1 MERWEHYC
9 ENSYDCMR
17 AVKHKWYDPNKLKRP
32 ILRLFYCDVSS
43 CNYHVNNPSLISE
56 NARNNLFYGKT
67 KKEKKIVRD
76 HYLSPQF
83 ISRFIY
89 DNQEIYL
96 NNYEKF
102 KQLFYISCSVIIVT
116 QDEND
121 ALALLTKSD
130 DKNSIFNILIP
141 TDKKYD
147 HVGIKLLRYS
157 GSGKWTNRE
166 YKSVPNSVL
175 SIPSELLEYE
185 KQYLLE
191 EGVA

>member
-1 MERWEHYC
+1 M
-9 ENSYDCMR
+9 ND
-17 AVKHKWYDPNKLKRP
+17 
-32 ILRLFYCDVSS
+32 
-43 CNYHVNNPSLISE
+43 
-56 NARNNLFYGKT
+56 
-67 KKEKKIVRD
+67 
-76 HYLSPQF
+76 
-83 ISRFIY
+83 
-89 DNQEIYL
+89 
-96 NNYEKF
+96 YEKF

>member
-17 AVKHKWYDPNKLKRP
+17 AVKHKWHDPKKLKRP

-96 NNYEKF
+96 NDYEKF

-130 DKNSIFNILIP
+130 DKNNIFKILIP

-157 GSGKWTNRE
+157 GSGKWTNRTFTPVSYDDMIFNDE
-166 YKSVPNSVL
+166 A
-175 SIPSELLEYE
+175 LLN
-185 KQYLLE
+185 E
-191 EGVA
+191 ERFIN

>member
-17 AVKHKWYDPNKLKRP
+17 AVKHKWHDPKKLKRP

-83 ISRFIY
+83 IARFIL

-96 NNYEKF
+96 SDYSEF
-102 KQLFYISCSVIIVT
+102 KKMFYISCGIVIVT

-121 ALALLTKSD
+121 RLAQLTKSNED
-130 DKNSIFNILIP
+130 SNKFKVLVP
-141 TDKKYD
+141 TNKKYD
-147 HVGIKLLRYS
+147 HIGIKLLHYKEKS
-157 GSGKWTNRE
+157 GPWKKRTYTPVSNNTLYYPPE
-166 YKSVPNSVL
+166 
-175 SIPSELLEYE
+175 IIEYE
-185 KQYLLE
+185 KRFL
-191 EGVA
+191 V

>member
-1 MERWEHYC
+1 
-9 ENSYDCMR
+9 MR
-17 AVKHKWYDPNKLKRP
+17 AVKHKWHDPKKLKRP

-89 DNQEIYL
+89 VNQEIYL
-96 NNYEKF
+96 NDYEKF

-130 DKNSIFNILIP
+130 DKNNIFKILIP

-175 SIPSELLEYE
+175 SIPPELLEYE
-185 KQYLLE
+185 KQYL

>member
-1 MERWEHYC
+1 
-9 ENSYDCMR
+9 MR
-17 AVKHKWYDPNKLKRP
+17 AVKHKWHDPKKLKRP

-96 NNYEKF
+96 NDYEKF

-166 YKSVPNSVL
+166 YKSVSNSVL
-175 SIPSELLEYE
+175 SIPPELLEYE
-185 KQYLLE
+185 KQYL